1 MSCSTA
7 CLRGWHTDVAEK
19 LPWDKLMEQALT
31 APGSLTGIYDRFHD
45 YSIGNMMLF
54 LYQGLF
60 EPVASESRWKQ
71 LGRTRRE
78 GTRKKQVIVPNIRY
92 EPAPPEEGEPL
103 EGKRERVARLIGFL
117 VVNGVLGLSDTEGP
131 ELPPREIP
139 GWSTEQMLD
148 KFGIRRVPFES
159 FNGNL
164 QAYSRGVEIAINPL
178 AVHPEKTLAH
188 EVGHVVL
195 GHTLPHSFED
205 YQPHRGIKEF
215 QAEGVA
221 YLVMNELDMLDE
233 ETAAHC
239 RGYIRHW
246 LKDETPPDTAIRQVF
261 TAADRIL
268 RSGRVAIA
276 AAE

>member
-1 MSCSTA
+1 M
-7 CLRGWHTDVAEK
+7 AEK
-19 LPWDKLMEQALT
+19 LPWDKLLEQALT
-31 APGSLTGIYDRFHD
+31 APGSLTGVYDRFHD
-45 YSIGNMMLF
+45 YSITNMMLF
-54 LYQGLF
+54 LMQGMF
-60 EPVASESRWKQ
+60 EPVASESRWKS
-71 LGRTRRE
+71 LGRTKRIDARR
-78 GTRKKQVIVPNIRY
+78 KQVIVPLFAIESDP
-92 EPAPPEEGEPL
+92 EPAPDGETLEE
-103 EGKRERVARLIGFL
+103 KRVRVSRLIGFT
-117 VVNGVLGLSDTEGP
+117 VVKGVLGLSDTEGP

-139 GWSTEQMLD
+139 GWSAEQMLE
-148 KFGIRRVPFES
+148 KLAIRRVPFES
-159 FNGNL
+159 TNGNL
-164 QAYSRGVEIAINPL
+164 QGYSRGVEIAINPL

-188 EVGHVVL
+188 EVGHVIL

-205 YQPHRGIKEF
+205 YQAHRGIKEF